1 MPEHQKGKSPFYPG
15 QPVPAELFVGRAR
28 QIQHLL
34 ERGAAQVRSG
44 KPIAAFVQGEYGI
57 GKSSIASLV
66 QQVAEREYGLYPI
79 YGQLG
84 GTSRLDEVAEAVLEA
99 TIRSGAFEPSR
110 AERIREFLGRYIG
123 EQGIFGISLRLD
135 QLRADAP
142 TLSRPSGILDFLSQ
156 VLERLKS
163 TGIGGIMLVLDE
175 INGIAGNEQFAHFIK
190 GLVDANAVARAPL
203 PLFLVVC
210 GVEERRRQ
218 MIRCHQPIDRI
229 FDVVEIEALTDAE
242 MSEFFS
248 RAFLSA
254 RIAVDDAA
262 MKILTTYSA
271 GFPKIMHLV
280 GDAAFWL
287 DKDDRITAEEAWQA
301 VVVAA
306 EEVGKKY
313 VDQQVYNTLKSAD
326 YRSILRKIAASGIR
340 MEFRRGDVAKGLT
353 PAEARKLNNFLQK
366 MKRLDVIRP
375 GDVKGEWVFNVRMVR
390 LYIWLQAQRQ
400 PRST

>member
-28 QIQHLL
+28 QIRHLL

-326 YRSILRKIAASGIR
+326 YRSILRKIAASGIS
-340 MEFRRGDVAKGLT
+340 MEFRRADVAKGLT

>member
-28 QIQHLL
+28 QIRHLL

-326 YRSILRKIAASGIR
+326 YRSILRKIAASGIS